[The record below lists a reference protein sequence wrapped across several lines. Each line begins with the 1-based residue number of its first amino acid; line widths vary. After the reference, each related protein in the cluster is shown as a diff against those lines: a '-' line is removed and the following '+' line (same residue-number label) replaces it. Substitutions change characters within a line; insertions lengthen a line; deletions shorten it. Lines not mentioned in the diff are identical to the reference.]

1 MISQVPQSLQAKMWI
16 LDIDGTLMPSH
27 EIDNQCYWQA
37 VDECFGGAPAPVEL
51 HGFRH
56 VSDAGI
62 LSEWM
67 ARTWHRDATA
77 GELEQVRGRFLAL
90 TQQAFAR
97 NPAHFAPMPGLKEWL
112 ATLIVSGNPSIAIA
126 TGGWA
131 HTARFKLQASG
142 LDSFGFPLASCD
154 DAIERQAIMKKAL
167 ALLKPGTARNGKD
180 PRDSAVCYV
189 GDGPWD
195 CKASQSLGWDFIG
208 IAEGPRAAA
217 LREAGAKR
225 VFCNFN
231 ELLAS
236 KPVPATV
243 TETQGHVP
251 A

>member
-1 MISQVPQSLQAKMWI
+1 MNSQGPHSLHANTWI

-37 VDECFGGAPAPVEL
+37 LDECFGGAPEAVEL
-51 HGFRH
+51 NGFRH

-62 LSEWM
+62 LGEWM
-67 ARTWHRDATA
+67 YKTWQREATA
-77 GELEQVRGRFLAL
+77 RELERVRARFLEL
-90 TQQAFAR
+90 TQQAFAT
-97 NPAHFAPMPGLKEWL
+97 NPAAFAPMPGLKAWL
-112 ATLIVSGNPSIAIA
+112 AALIASGNQSIAIA

-142 LDSFGFPLASCD
+142 LDSFDFPLASSD
-154 DAIERQAIMKKAL
+154 DAIERRAIMEKAL
-167 ALLKPGTARNGKD
+167 ALLKPGSASDGRNAVN
-180 PRDSAVCYV
+180 PAVCYV

-195 CKASQSLGWDFIG
+195 YKASQSLGWDFIG
-208 IAEGPRAAA
+208 IAEGARAAV
-217 LREAGAKR
+217 LRKAGAKQ

-236 KPVPATV
+236 KPPPATA

>member
-1 MISQVPQSLQAKMWI
+1 MNSQGLQSLPAKMWI

-37 VDECFGGAPAPVEL
+37 VDECFGGAPEPVDL

-56 VSDAGI
+56 VSDAGV

-67 ARTWHRDATA
+67 SRTWQREATA
-77 GELEQVRGRFLAL
+77 EELTRVRGRFLEL
-90 TQQAFAR
+90 TQQAFAT
-97 NPAHFAPMPGLKEWL
+97 NTADFAPMPGLQEWL
-112 ATLIVSGNPSIAIA
+112 AALMALGNQSIAIA

-131 HTARFKLQASG
+131 HTARFKLQVSG
-142 LDSFGFPLASCD
+142 LDSFGFPLASSD
-154 DAIERQAIMKKAL
+154 DAPERQAIMEKAL
-167 ALLKPGTARNGKD
+167 ALLGPNSACHSLDQVSR
-180 PRDSAVCYV
+180 AVCYV

-195 CKASQSLGWDFIG
+195 FKASQSLGWDFIG
-208 IAEGPRAAA
+208 IAEGSRAAV
-217 LREAGAKR
+217 LREAGAKQ

-236 KPVPATV
+236 KPFTATL